1 MDIKAFIEGLK
12 ELGRVV
18 ILAIVSFALTEG
30 VLNVIL
36 VKFGVVTDPEIR
48 LIIIGFLTSAL
59 RAVDKFMHE
68 VGKNQEAESVNK
80 AGVVTEPSL
89 LTGGL
94 TRF

>member
-1 MDIKAFIEGLK
+1 MDSKAIIEGLK

-30 VLNVIL
+30 VLDIIL
-36 VKFGVVTDPEIR
+36 VKFGVVTDPEVR

-59 RAVDKFMHE
+59 RAVDKFFHE
-68 VGKNQEAESVNK
+68 SGKNKEAET
-80 AGVVTEPSL
+80 GEPSV
-89 LTGGL
+89 LTAGL